1 MLSTAHRYFLQ
12 VVRHG
17 SIKNAAVSL
26 HVAPSAVS
34 RQVAKLEH
42 QCGADLFERR
52 PQGMVLTAAGELL
65 ASHARRMAIDTE
77 QALREIRNLHRAEM
91 TTIRIGSNEAV
102 ARNLLPGIIGGFR
115 QDCPE
120 AEFQVHVASPGV
132 VAQKVRDGGLDVGLA
147 FSLHPGGAQ
156 VRHEIASPLR
166 AIMAPDHPLAV
177 LASITIGD
185 LRPHPLGLT
194 DSGFTARLL
203 FDHFAEQGEGQHIRL
218 TYSSNS
224 SSVIRALVEAGDAVT
239 LAGELPLADAL
250 EAGTLVARPMALP
263 AFEARYLQVLAGP
276 GLPDTTERFVQRLIC
291 RLDAAAACLPAWPRG
306 AAAKRG

>member
-12 VVRHG
+12 VVRYG
-17 SIKNAAVSL
+17 SVKNAAVSL

-34 RQVAKLEH
+34 RQIAKLEH
-42 QCGADLFERR
+42 QCGAALFERR
-52 PQGMVLTAAGELL
+52 PQGMVLTGAGELL

-77 QALREIRNLHRAEM
+77 QAMREIRNLHRAEL

-102 ARNLLPGIIGGFR
+102 ARNLLPAIVGGFR
-115 QDCPE
+115 QDGPD

-147 FSLHPGGAQ
+147 FSLHPGGAR

-166 AIMAPDHPLAV
+166 AIMAPHHPLAA
-177 LASITIGD
+177 LSSITIGD
-185 LRPHPLGLT
+185 LRPHPVGLT

-203 FDHFAEQGEGQHIRL
+203 FDHFAEGEGQHIRL

-250 EAGTLVARPMALP
+250 AAGTLVARPMALP
-263 AFEARYLQVLAGP
+263 AFEARYLQVLAGS
-276 GLPDTTERFVQRLIC
+276 GLPDTTERFVQRLA
-291 RLDAAAACLPAWPRG
+291 RELDATAARMARQPR
-306 AAAKRG
+306 